1 MKTNIDRYVL
11 ARRLPECVTGNTVRK
26 GAMKT
31 CSITG
36 RQALTW
42 WPINPNGERHG

>member
-26 GAMKT
+26 GELKT
-31 CSITG
+31 CSVTG
-36 RQALTW
+36 RKAIAW
-42 WPINPNGERHG
+42 WPI